1 MFDIKE
7 NLKELPDKPGVYMHK
22 DKLGQIIYVGK
33 ASSLKNRV
41 RQYFQSSRN
50 MDAKVRAMVSH
61 IEDFEYITTATEMEA
76 LILEC
81 TLIKKYMPKYNVL
94 LRDDK
99 TYPYIKITM
108 SEEFPRLAK
117 TRRIEKD
124 GAKYFGPYTDVSSVN
139 QIIELLN
146 SILKLKRCSN
156 KVFSEGFKPCLNF
169 HINQCKG
176 VCVQNITREEYRKS
190 INEAINFLN
199 GKSKPLTDYL
209 KMKMEEEADKL
220 NYEGAA
226 EFRDHINAISS
237 LNQKQNVVI
246 LGAKDM
252 DVITIL
258 KGEKEYYAVLFFVRE
273 GKLSGRETYHLQTN
287 AEDEPREMTRAF
299 IEQYYTEVAQIP
311 NEILVQYE
319 IEDKSLVE
327 EFLTTISGKRIR
339 ITMPVRGEKKAML
352 ELVKKDVI
360 EMSKSID
367 AKAINQKERET
378 SIRKEIEGLINE
390 YDFYG
395 NNRVG
400 NHHSDSCSGDGVEI
414 NTYRS
419 NDEGVENKRSYR
431 IEAYDI
437 SNINGIDSVGAMVV
451 FEGAKAIK
459 KDYRRFKIRTVEGPN
474 DYGSLQEVIYRRFNR
489 ALAGDPGFSK
499 IPDILFIDGGIG
511 QVSVVLKML
520 KAMKIV
526 LPVFG
531 MAKDESHRTRG
542 LVYITDSDSGESRHE
557 ILLKGNPL
565 LFKYVGTIQEEVHRF
580 AIDYHRGL
588 RGKRLEISVLDEIE
602 GIGKI
607 KRNIL
612 LSRFGSIDA
621 IKNSKVEELSEVKGI
636 SKKEAENIY
645 KFFH

>member
-22 DKLGQIIYVGK
+22 DKLGQVIYVGK

-41 RQYFQSSRN
+41 RQYFQSSKN
-50 MDAKVRAMVSH
+50 KDAKVKAMVSH
-61 IEDFEYITTATEMEA
+61 IEEFEYITTSTEMEA

-108 SEEFPRLAK
+108 EEDFPRLTK
-117 TRRIEKD
+117 TRKIEKD
-124 GAKYFGPYTDVSSVN
+124 GAKYFGPYTDVTAVN

-146 SILKLKRCSN
+146 SILTLKKCSN
-156 KVFSEGFKPCLNF
+156 KTFGEGFRPCLNF

-176 VCVQNITREEYRKS
+176 VCIGSVSKEEYRKS
-190 INEAINFLN
+190 INEAIGFLN

-209 KMKMEEEADKL
+209 KGRMEEAADNL

-226 EFRDHINAISS
+226 EYRDYINAINN
-237 LNQKQNVVI
+237 LNQEQNVVI

-252 DVITIL
+252 DAVTIL
-258 KGEKEYYAVLFFVRE
+258 KGVKDYYAILFFVRD
-273 GKLSGRETYHLQTN
+273 GKLSGRDTYTLQTN
-287 AEDEPREMTRAF
+287 EGDNPSDMTRAF
-299 IEQYYTEVAQIP
+299 IEQYYTETTQIP
-311 NEILVQYE
+311 NEILIQHE
-319 IEDKSLVE
+319 IEDKQLVE
-327 EFLTTISGKRIR
+327 EFLTTISGRKIK
-339 ITMPVRGEKKAML
+339 ITIPMRGEKKAML
-352 ELVKKDVI
+352 ELVKKDVA
-360 EMSKSID
+360 EMRKSID
-367 AKAINQKERET
+367 AKALNQKEREAA
-378 SIRKEIEGLINE
+378 IKEEMEAIINE
-390 YDFYG
+390 YYDF
-395 NNRVG
+395 NN
-400 NHHSDSCSGDGVEI
+400 DSCNWRDSPGVDDGAK
-414 NTYRS
+414 
-419 NDEGVENKRSYR
+419 VENIYR

-437 SNINGIDSVGAMVV
+437 SNINGVDSVGAMVV
-451 FEGAKAIK
+451 FEGTRALK

-474 DYGSLQEVIYRRFNR
+474 DYGSLQEVIYRRFKR

-499 IPDILFIDGGIG
+499 VPDVLFIDGGIG

-520 KAMKIV
+520 KAMDIR

-531 MAKDESHRTRG
+531 MAKDDKHRTRA
-542 LVYITDSDSGESRHE
+542 LVYLSELDAGGSREIT
-557 ILLKGNPL
+557 LKDKPL

-602 GIGKI
+602 GIGKV
-607 KRNIL
+607 KRNTL
-612 LSRFGSIDA
+612 LSQFGSIEA
-621 IKNSKVEELSEVKGI
+621 IKNAKAEELFQIKGI
-636 SKKEAENIY
+636 SLKDAKNIY

>member
-7 NLKELPDKPGVYMHK
+7 NLKQLPDKPGVYMHK
-22 DKLGQIIYVGK
+22 DKLGQVIYVGK

-41 RQYFQSSRN
+41 RQYFQSSKS

-61 IEDFEYITTATEMEA
+61 IEEFEYITTATEMEA

-108 SEEFPRLAK
+108 FEEFPRLIK
-117 TRRIEKD
+117 TRKIEKD
-124 GAKYFGPYTDVSSVN
+124 GSKYFGPYTDVSSVN

-156 KVFSEGFKPCLNF
+156 KTFPEGFKPCLNF

-176 VCVQNITREEYRKS
+176 VCMGNISREEYRKI
-190 INEAINFLN
+190 INEAIDFLN
-199 GKSKPLTDYL
+199 GKSKPLIDYL
-209 KMKMEEEADKL
+209 KMKMKEESDKL
-220 NYEGAA
+220 NYEGAV
-226 EFRDHINAISS
+226 EYRDYINSIGS

-252 DVITIL
+252 DIITIL
-258 KGEKEYYAVLFFVRE
+258 KGAKEHYAVLFFVRE
-273 GKLSGRETYHLQTN
+273 GKLSGRETYHLQTST
-287 AEDEPREMTRAF
+287 EDKPCEMTRAF
-299 IEQYYTEVAQIP
+299 IEQYYTETPQIP

-319 IEDKSLVE
+319 ISDKPLVE
-327 EFLTTISGKRIR
+327 EFLTTIAGKKIK
-339 ITMPVRGEKKAML
+339 ITLPVRGEKKAML

-360 EMSKSID
+360 EMAKNID
-367 AKAINQKERET
+367 AKAFNQREREA
-378 SIRKEIEGLINE
+378 SIRKEMEVLIND
-390 YDFYG
+390 YDVF
-395 NNRVG
+395 N
-400 NHHSDSCSGDGVEI
+400 SDSSDCHFSSCSGNRIEI
-414 NTYRS
+414 G
-419 NDEGVENKRSYR
+419 ESYR

-437 SNINGIDSVGAMVV
+437 SNINGVDSVGAMVV
-451 FEGAKAIK
+451 FEGTKAVK

-474 DYGSLQEVIYRRFNR
+474 DYGSLQEVLYRRFNR

-499 IPDILFIDGGIG
+499 IPHVLFIDGGIG

-520 KAMKIV
+520 KAMNIRI
-526 LPVFG
+526 PVFG
-531 MAKDESHRTRG
+531 MAKDESHRTKG
-542 LVYITDSDSGESRHE
+542 LVYLTGLDAVDTSRE
-557 ILLKGNPL
+557 IILKEKPL

-580 AIDYHRGL
+580 AIDYHRNL

-602 GIGKI
+602 GIGKV
-607 KRNIL
+607 KRNL
-612 LSRFGSIDA
+612 LLVHFGSIEA
-621 IKNSKVEELSEVKGI
+621 IKNAKTEELAGIKGI
-636 SKKEAENIY
+636 SKKEALNIY
-645 KFFH
+645 EFFH

>member
-22 DKLGQIIYVGK
+22 DKLGQVIYVGK

-41 RQYFQSSRN
+41 RQYFQSSKN

-61 IEDFEYITTATEMEA
+61 IEEFEYITTATEMEA

-108 SEEFPRLAK
+108 FEEFPRLMK
-117 TRRIEKD
+117 TRIIEKD
-124 GAKYFGPYTDVSSVN
+124 GGKYFGPYTDVSSVN

-156 KVFSEGFKPCLNF
+156 KTFAEGFKPCLNF

-176 VCVQNITREEYRKS
+176 VCIGNISREEYRKN
-190 INEAINFLN
+190 IYEAINFLN

-209 KMKMEEEADKL
+209 KLKMKEEADRL
-220 NYEGAA
+220 HYESAA
-226 EFRDHINAISS
+226 ECRDYISAINS

-258 KGEKEYYAVLFFVRE
+258 KGENEYYAVLFLVRD
-273 GKLSGRETYHLQTN
+273 GKLSGRETYHLQTS
-287 AEDEPREMTRAF
+287 AEDEPCEMTRAF
-299 IEQYYTEVAQIP
+299 IEQYYSEISQIP

-319 IEDKSLVE
+319 IEDKPLVE
-327 EFLTTISGKRIR
+327 EFLTTISGKRIK
-339 ITMPVRGEKKAML
+339 ITLPVRGEKKAML
-352 ELVKKDVI
+352 ELVKKDAI
-360 EMSKSID
+360 EMAKSID
-367 AKAINQKERET
+367 AKAINQREREI
-378 SIRKEIEGLINE
+378 SIRKEMEGLINE
-390 YDFYG
+390 YDDFNIG
-395 NNRVG
+395 SSDHHNSSCVG
-400 NHHSDSCSGDGVEI
+400 DSVEI
-414 NTYRS
+414 
-419 NDEGVENKRSYR
+419 GENYR

-437 SNINGIDSVGAMVV
+437 SNINGVDSVGAMVV
-451 FEGAKAIK
+451 FEGTKAVK

-489 ALAGDPGFSK
+489 AIAGDPGFSK

-520 KAMKIV
+520 NAMNIKI
-526 LPVFG
+526 PVFG

-542 LVYITDSDSGESRHE
+542 LVYLTDLDSGESNRE
-557 ILLKGNPL
+557 ISLKEKPL

-602 GIGKI
+602 GIGKV
-607 KRNIL
+607 KRNL
-612 LSRFGSIDA
+612 LLAHFGSIEA
-621 IKNSKVEELSEVKGI
+621 IKSAKTDKLEQMKGI